1 MAVVMV
7 IDTSGTTGRSTL
19 AGLSSAD
26 VRRRRAAGAVNSVPT
41 GSSRTVAQIIQANVF
56 TLFNV
61 LLGGLLA
68 VILIV
73 APIQDA
79 LFGIVLVSNAL
90 IGIVQEVR
98 AKRTLDRLAL
108 LSATRATVIRDGREH
123 EVQVY
128 DVVLDDLVVARP
140 GDQIVVDG
148 LVVASDGLEVDESL
162 LTGEADP
169 IGKARADEVL
179 SGSFVSSGAGV
190 YKARRIGK
198 DAYAARLAAEARRF
212 TLVHSELR
220 LGINRILVA
229 ISWVMVPTMA
239 LLIFSQL
246 QANDELKE
254 AIRVAVAGM
263 VAMVPEGLVLLT
275 SVAFAVGV
283 VRLGRSNVLVQ
294 ELPSIEGLAR
304 VDVVC
309 FDKTG
314 TLTQGRLSVEEILL
328 LVPEGE
334 AMDVADALGAMAAAD
349 ASPNATMQ
357 AIGERFVEPAGWWPS
372 STVPFS
378 SARKWSAASFG
389 TFGAWVIGAPEMIL
403 PDDPRVARS
412 VARAAAGGARVL
424 LLARSPREVT
434 APALP
439 DDLTAVALVV
449 LGDRIRAEAFDTLA
463 YFAEQGVAAKVIS
476 GDHPET
482 VSAIARQ
489 VGLDGPVVDA
499 RHLPADPDELSRVV
513 EEGTVF
519 GRVTPHQKRAMVG
532 ALQARGHVVAMT
544 GDGVNDVLALKDADI
559 GIAMGSGSS
568 ASRAVAQIVLLDGS
582 FATLPSVVAE
592 GRRVIANIERV
603 ANLFVTKTV
612 YAFLLA
618 VLVGIFASPFPFVPR
633 HLTLVGTLTIGAPA
647 FFLALAPTAARAR
660 PGFVGRVLRFAIPVG
675 ALAAA
680 ATYSAYELALAE
692 SSSLVQAR
700 TLASLVLVSV
710 GLAALIMNSRPLTP
724 GRRTLIG
731 TMGAAFVLVLLI
743 PSFRSFYEL
752 ELPSLVVVLA
762 GVGIIGITGGI
773 LYGALR
779 ALGWLRM
786 VPVLL
791 RTPFEAG
798 DPIGYLRT
806 RVNTLTRRVRRI
818 ATPLDSPDGPGDT
831 QEFNR

>member
-1 MAVVMV
+1 MV

-19 AGLSSAD
+19 TGLSSAD

-108 LSATRATVIRDGREH
+108 LSATRATVIRDGLEH

-275 SVAFAVGV
+275 
-283 VRLGRSNVLVQ
+283 
-294 ELPSIEGLAR
+294 
-304 VDVVC
+304 
-309 FDKTG
+309 
-314 TLTQGRLSVEEILL
+314 
-328 LVPEGE
+328 
-334 AMDVADALGAMAAAD
+334 
-349 ASPNATMQ
+349 
-357 AIGERFVEPAGWWPS
+357 
-372 STVPFS
+372 
-378 SARKWSAASFG
+378 
-389 TFGAWVIGAPEMIL
+389 
-403 PDDPRVARS
+403 
-412 VARAAAGGARVL
+412 
-424 LLARSPREVT
+424 
-434 APALP
+434 
-439 DDLTAVALVV
+439 
-449 LGDRIRAEAFDTLA
+449 
-463 YFAEQGVAAKVIS
+463 
-476 GDHPET
+476 
-482 VSAIARQ
+482 
-489 VGLDGPVVDA
+489 
-499 RHLPADPDELSRVV
+499 
-513 EEGTVF
+513 
-519 GRVTPHQKRAMVG
+519 
-532 ALQARGHVVAMT
+532 
-544 GDGVNDVLALKDADI
+544 
-559 GIAMGSGSS
+559 
-568 ASRAVAQIVLLDGS
+568 
-582 FATLPSVVAE
+582 
-592 GRRVIANIERV
+592 
-603 ANLFVTKTV
+603 
-612 YAFLLA
+612 
-618 VLVGIFASPFPFVPR
+618 
-633 HLTLVGTLTIGAPA
+633 
-647 FFLALAPTAARAR
+647 
-660 PGFVGRVLRFAIPVG
+660 
-675 ALAAA
+675 
-680 ATYSAYELALAE
+680 
-692 SSSLVQAR
+692 
-700 TLASLVLVSV
+700 
-710 GLAALIMNSRPLTP
+710 
-724 GRRTLIG
+724 
-731 TMGAAFVLVLLI
+731 
-743 PSFRSFYEL
+743 
-752 ELPSLVVVLA
+752 
-762 GVGIIGITGGI
+762 
-773 LYGALR
+773 
-779 ALGWLRM
+779 
-786 VPVLL
+786 
-791 RTPFEAG
+791 
-798 DPIGYLRT
+798 
-806 RVNTLTRRVRRI
+806 
-818 ATPLDSPDGPGDT
+818 
-831 QEFNR
+831 